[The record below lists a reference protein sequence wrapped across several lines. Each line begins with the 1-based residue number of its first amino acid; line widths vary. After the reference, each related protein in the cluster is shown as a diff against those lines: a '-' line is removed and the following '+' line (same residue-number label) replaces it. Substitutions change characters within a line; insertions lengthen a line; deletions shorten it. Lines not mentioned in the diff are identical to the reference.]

1 MEQQQLHDS
10 EEWTKMHRSYSSKEE
25 STYRMPTVDFLIILA
40 VQLVN
45 ETGCFLQTVDGF
57 INRFNIDIRVKSE
70 VTGID
75 LKNKSIRVHDI
86 AANRDYAESYD
97 KLIISTGAEP
107 IKPPMPG
114 I

>member
-1 MEQQQLHDS
+1 LF
-10 EEWTKMHRSYSSKEE
+10 
-25 STYRMPTVDFLIILA
+25 V
-40 VQLVN
+40 
-45 ETGCFLQTVDGF
+45 QTVDGF

-107 IKPPMPG
+107 IKPPMARHRRQSYLFFKECA
-114 I
+114 